1 MIYGKRAIRM
11 DGIFRKR
18 IFQVKLD
25 KHQVISKNVLKK
37 IQGDLWNRTDF
48 AYIKV

>member
-1 MIYGKRAIRM
+1 MNGM
-11 DGIFRKR
+11 FRKH

-37 IQGDLWNRTDF
+37 IQGDLWNRIDCV
-48 AYIKV
+48 YIKA